1 MSTLT
6 SVTVFKKAEHN
17 FGYNLVT
24 IWLHFGYVDFQNQDR
39 VAECGHMPAHST

>member
-17 FGYNLVT
+17 FGYKLVT
-24 IWLHFGYVDFQNQDR
+24 NWLQTGYKLVTLAQR
-39 VAECGHMPAHST
+39 YHSA

>member
-17 FGYNLVT
+17 FGYKLVT
-24 IWLHFGYVDFQNQDR
+24 NWLQTGYTCTEISFCLTTIER
-39 VAECGHMPAHST
+39 M